1 MASSNTKPSYI
12 PTPFASQ
19 GQKNTIPVADQGNYL
34 ASWSLGFPPVTSE
47 PLSEGGLPP
56 TRLDVNGALNVL
68 SAFVYYLQLGGF
80 FTFDPDLASYI
91 GGYPNGMMLWYND
104 GTNVY
109 PLVST
114 KNNNTDNFISNP
126 SFIGTSWVKITPTV
140 SDFENLRIALQNYIS
155 SKVPEN
161 IGSGTRPT
169 YTNENGVL
177 TASSSTVG
185 SANRPVYLN
194 NGVLTQCSRVIGFPF
209 PQWGSAI
216 SFTPNV
222 NYTVPSN
229 GWVIFDG
236 TDPRKFYA
244 FYVYVNDVEV
254 LQAHTGDYAKYP
266 IIFPVNQGQRVRI
279 SDVTFRARFIPAVY
293 G

>member
-68 SAFVYYLQLGGF
+68 SAFVYYLQVGGL
-80 FTFDPDLASYI
+80 FTFDPDLSSYI

-140 SDFENLRIALQNYIS
+140 SDINVILETLYPVGSIYIGTQTTCPLSTLIDGSTWEIVGTDMALWGGNGTNANTTIEAGLPDVSGNVGGVDRVGGGQSGPFYTDGTGPNAS
-155 SKVPEN
+155 GVTTSNNAEN
-161 IGSGTRPT
+161 IKFALSKANSIYGKSNTVQPPAYRV
-169 YTNENGVL
+169 NVWRR
-177 TASSSTVG
+177 TA
-185 SANRPVYLN
+185 
-194 NGVLTQCSRVIGFPF
+194 
-209 PQWGSAI
+209 
-216 SFTPNV
+216 
-222 NYTVPSN
+222 
-229 GWVIFDG
+229 
-236 TDPRKFYA
+236 
-244 FYVYVNDVEV
+244 
-254 LQAHTGDYAKYP
+254 
-266 IIFPVNQGQRVRI
+266 
-279 SDVTFRARFIPAVY
+279 
-293 G
+293 

>member
-68 SAFVYYLQLGGF
+68 SAFVYYLQVGGL
-80 FTFDPDLASYI
+80 FTFDPDLSSYI

-126 SFIGTSWVKITPTV
+126 SYIGTSWVKTTPTV
-140 SDFENLRIALQNYIS
+140 SDINLILETLYPVGSIYIGTQGNCPLETLIPGS
-155 SKVPEN
+155 TWVN
-161 IGSGTRPT
+161 IEGRYLLASGTLNGTSET
-169 YTNENGVL
+169 YSATNTVPAGLPNITGSIGPVDRVYGEPSGAFYANGNILSSGWTSSNNSPEVCFSASL
-177 TASSSTVG
+177 SSS
-185 SANRPVYLN
+185 
-194 NGVLTQCSRVIGFPF
+194 
-209 PQWGSAI
+209 
-216 SFTPNV
+216 
-222 NYTVPSN
+222 
-229 GWVIFDG
+229 
-236 TDPRKFYA
+236 
-244 FYVYVNDVEV
+244 
-254 LQAHTGDYAKYP
+254 
-266 IIFPVNQGQRVRI
+266 
-279 SDVTFRARFIPAVY
+279 VY
-293 G
+293 GQSATARPAAYVVNVWRRTA

>member
-68 SAFVYYLQLGGF
+68 SAFVYYLQVGGL
-80 FTFDPDLASYI
+80 FTFDPDLSSYI

-126 SFIGTSWVKITPTV
+126 SYIGTSWVKITPTV
-140 SDFENLRIALQNYIS
+140 SDINVILETLYPVGSIYIGTQENCPLATLITGSTWHQVTGRYLLA
-155 SKVPEN
+155 
-161 IGSGTRPT
+161 SGTLSGT
-169 YTNENGVL
+169 SENYSAGNTPSAGLPNITGNISDMSSNGINTSTFSGAFRQVSGTGGYGHGGVQYQQGINNVSFDAGWSNSL
-177 TASSSTVG
+177 YGGSSTV
-185 SANRPVYLN
+185 RPAAYV
-194 NGVLTQCSRVIGFPF
+194 V
-209 PQWGSAI
+209 
-216 SFTPNV
+216 NV
-222 NYTVPSN
+222 
-229 GWVIFDG
+229 WVR
-236 TDPRKFYA
+236 TA
-244 FYVYVNDVEV
+244 
-254 LQAHTGDYAKYP
+254 
-266 IIFPVNQGQRVRI
+266 
-279 SDVTFRARFIPAVY
+279 
-293 G
+293 

>member
-12 PTPFASQ
+12 PTPFANQ

-126 SFIGTSWVKITPTV
+126 AYIGTSWVRPLPSLGLDNTWTGSNTFSGSVSLNGTLRGSNSVKETITGWGMP
-140 SDFENLRIALQNYIS
+140 DFD
-155 SKVPEN
+155 
-161 IGSGTRPT
+161 SG
-169 YTNENGVL
+169 V
-177 TASSSTVG
+177 
-185 SANRPVYLN
+185 
-194 NGVLTQCSRVIGFPF
+194 
-209 PQWGSAI
+209 
-216 SFTPNV
+216 SFTSSFV
-222 NYTVPSN
+222 VPSN
-229 GWVIFDG
+229 GFIWLWMRSNDAG
-236 TDPRKFYA
+236 TRSARINGIDVYT
-244 FYVYVNDVEV
+244 YVHSGSYSTSDNIWIPVSVGDVYSETAGLSHRV
-254 LQAHTGDYAKYP
+254 F
-266 IIFPVNQGQRVRI
+266 FPCKGV
-279 SDVTFRARFIPAVY
+279 
-293 G
+293 

>member
-56 TRLDVNGALNVL
+56 TRLDVNGAFNVL
-68 SAFVYYLQLGGF
+68 SAFVYYLQVGGV

-109 PLVST
+109 PLIST

-126 SFIGTSWVKITPTV
+126 SYIGASWARPFPSLGLDNAWTGNNTFSGGVALGSSATTDTISTDTDHSTKVVNSQWFRNAITNLGVQNLTKYEDIASSVTIYTAPIDGFIRVKIGATYNWQLYINGDIFQEQSRNN
-140 SDFENLRIALQNYIS
+140 SDSCTTTWVVIPVKQ
-155 SKVPEN
+155 
-161 IGSGTRPT
+161 GD
-169 YTNENGVL
+169 VL
-177 TASSSTVG
+177 TRGGST
-185 SANRPVYLN
+185 YH
-194 NGVLTQCSRVIGFPF
+194 
-209 PQWGSAI
+209 
-216 SFTPNV
+216 
-222 NYTVPSN
+222 
-229 GWVIFDG
+229 FDG
-236 TDPRKFYA
+236 GA
-244 FYVYVNDVEV
+244 MW
-254 LQAHTGDYAKYP
+254 YP
-266 IIFPVNQGQRVRI
+266 
-279 SDVTFRARFIPAVY
+279 Y
-293 G
+293 